1 LDVLFRCAS
10 TDSEHYRLIAFLASK
25 NGLWKSLPNRYNR
38 WIIFFLVFSYA
49 LMQVGW
55 DQERRVRG
63 NLIYVNIENNK
74 VVIEYDGLENGI
86 TQDLIERGISKDDI
100 ILAFLP
106 DSKKS

>member
-1 LDVLFRCAS
+1 MDTLKTYQEIIKQVISDYAKLRPSHGNIHLDPIF
-10 TDSEHYRLIAFLASK
+10 DDHH
-25 NGLWKSLPNRYNR
+25 NR
-38 WIIFFLVFSYA
+38 YA

-86 TQDLIERGISKDDI
+86 TQDLIARGIAKEDI

-106 DSKKS
+106 DSKKLI

>member
-1 LDVLFRCAS
+1 MDTLKTYQEIIKQVISDYAKLRPSHGDIHLDPVF
-10 TDSEHYRLIAFLASK
+10 DDYH
-25 NGLWKSLPNRYNR
+25 NR
-38 WIIFFLVFSYA
+38 YA

-55 DQERRVRG
+55 DRERRVRG

-106 DSKKS
+106 DSKKINLT